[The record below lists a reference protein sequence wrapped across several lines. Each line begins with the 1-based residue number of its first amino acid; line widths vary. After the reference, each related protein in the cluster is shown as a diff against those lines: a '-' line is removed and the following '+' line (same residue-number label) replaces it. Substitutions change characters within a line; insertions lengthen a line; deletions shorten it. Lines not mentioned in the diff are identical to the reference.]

1 MEDNHNSRRGRKST
15 NPLYVVRNNGVDVE
29 EANGIFE
36 LLLKKSGLDK
46 LMPMLESFLELIL
59 SQVQSYPV
67 FIEVKKMFD
76 RLFEKVIELLFQIQQ
91 LTQVKK
97 S

>member
-1 MEDNHNSRRGRKST
+1 MSTDSIKKST

-29 EANGIFE
+29 SANGLFE
-36 LLLKKSGLDK
+36 LILKKTGLDK
-46 LMPMLESFLELIL
+46 IVPILETFMEILL
-59 SQVQSYPV
+59 SQVQSYAV

-76 RLFEKVIELLFQIQQ
+76 QLYEKVIEIIFQIQQ
-91 LTQVKK
+91 MTSQKK